1 MALPPPLLYD
11 PGRHHHLLAQ
21 LASIHAACIINDNQL
36 ASFLPNFDRSM
47 DHMKL
52 LAYWQ
57 SRSED
62 VKRGLRFIVLQLTD
76 TEEAEVAGYV
86 CLYMPPSETGP
97 FRGEVEKLMVSPDH
111 RFKGVA
117 RRVMGKLESEAV
129 ERGRWLMVSDLAD
142 VSYSSQV

>member
-1 MALPPPLLYD
+1 
-11 PGRHHHLLAQ
+11 
-21 LASIHAACIINDNQL
+21 
-36 ASFLPNFDRSM
+36 
-47 DHMKL
+47 MKL

-76 TEEAEVAGYV
+76 LEGAEVAGYV

-142 VSYSSQV
+142 VSYSNQV